1 VTVEIHRPLRRLAGM
16 RLTAMLLA
24 TALAV
29 PLAAAAVPPDPPG
42 PPGPHGPH
50 GPGDF
55 IARHAD
61 ELGLDAATRQ
71 AIQAI
76 VAATESRN
84 RELRERIRT
93 ARDRLHQLLSQPEPD
108 RDAVMKQ
115 ASALDAL
122 MAQANHNR
130 LDAILQI
137 RARLSPT
144 QREALLRMR
153 EEHRMGFHRGPL
165 GRCADDLATLC
176 PEAHD
181 GAARLSCLSAHW
193 QSLSAPC
200 RTTFEPRPPGPPGGP
215 PDGPDDPSP
224 PPPGDGPP

>member
-1 VTVEIHRPLRRLAGM
+1 MEIHRPLRRLAGM
-16 RLTAMLLA
+16 LLA
-24 TALAV
+24 VALAV
-29 PLAAAAVPPDPPG
+29 PLAAAAAPPEPSA

-61 ELGLDAATRQ
+61 ELGLDTATRR

-76 VAATESRN
+76 VDDTESRN
-84 RELRERIRT
+84 RELREQIRT
-93 ARDRLHQLLSQPEPD
+93 ARDHLHELLSQPEPD

-176 PEAHD
+176 PAAHD
-181 GAARLSCLSAHW
+181 GAARLSCLSEHW
-193 QSLSAPC
+193 QGLSAPC
-200 RTTFEPRPPGPPGGP
+200 RATFEPRPPGPPGP
-215 PDGPDDPSP
+215 PDGPGDPGP
-224 PPPGDGPP
+224 PPPDDGPR